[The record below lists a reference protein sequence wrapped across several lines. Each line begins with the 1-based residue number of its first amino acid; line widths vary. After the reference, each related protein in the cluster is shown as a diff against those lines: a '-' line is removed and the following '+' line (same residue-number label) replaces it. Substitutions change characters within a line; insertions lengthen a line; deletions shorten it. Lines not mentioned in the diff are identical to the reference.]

1 MKENMRKS
9 ILALGADVCGF
20 ADVERFIDTPQ
31 GFHPSDHYHD
41 CKSVV
46 VIGFALPKG
55 LFEVKPDLIYGYFN
69 NLTAPAVDKTAL
81 MAARM
86 IEDVYDGVAVPL
98 PCDAPY
104 EYWNSE
110 KMEGRGLISMKNAAV
125 HAGIGTLGKNTLLLN
140 AKYGNRL
147 TVGAILTNLVLPS
160 DDYAESIC
168 IDGCNLCVKSCPAQ
182 ALKEEAVIQKLC
194 RSNTYSSTER
204 GFDTVLCNQCRTVCP
219 MRFGEC
225 K

>member
-1 MKENMRKS
+1 MKEQIRKS
-9 ILALGADVCGF
+9 ILALGADVSGF
-20 ADVERFIDTPQ
+20 ADVERFIDTPK
-31 GFHPSDHYHD
+31 GFHPSDHYSD

-55 LFEVKPDLIYGYFN
+55 LFAVKPDLIYGYFN
-69 NLTAPAVDKTAL
+69 NLTTPAVDKIAL

-86 IEDVYDGVAVPL
+86 IEDVCDGVAVPL

-147 TVGAILTNLVLPS
+147 TVGAILTNLALPS
-160 DDYAESIC
+160 DDYAESLC
-168 IDGCNLCVKSCPAQ
+168 IDGCDLCVSSCPAQ
-182 ALKEEAVIQKLC
+182 AIKEEAVIQKLC
-194 RSNTYSSTER
+194 RNNTYSSTER

-219 MRFGEC
+219 MRFGKC